1 MIRIGQLKIPADM
14 PEARI
19 REELEARAAR
29 TLRIPAEKIHL
40 HRILRRSLD
49 ARRKPELYSVY
60 TIAVKTE
67 LSPREEERALRRA
80 RSRDAAIWHE
90 TRYHFPVKGTQPCEA
105 RPVVVG
111 AGPAGLFCALLL
123 AENGY
128 RPLLVERGR
137 RVEER
142 AEDIER
148 FWRTGRLDP
157 ASNVQFGEGGAGA
170 FSDGKLNSGIG
181 DRSGRSAAVLETFVE
196 AGAPQDI
203 LYESRPHVGTDLLR
217 KILPVI
223 RERIEKAG
231 GEIRFGT
238 LCEGLDVEDGAV
250 RGIRLRDAE
259 GAYALET
266 GIVVLAPGHSAR
278 DTFRWLADAGIA
290 MQQKAFAAGLRV
302 SHPQRMIDAAQYGPQ
317 SEDTYARLPAATY
330 KLTAKTAGG
339 RGVYSFC
346 MCPGGYIV
354 NASSEEGG
362 TVVNGMSDHARDSG
376 RANSAIVV
384 TVSPEDFGSEDP
396 LAGAALQ
403 RELEER
409 AYARGAGAVP
419 VQSFADYERGAV
431 GTTASRGAE
440 DLCIRGQIRDA
451 DLRGVLPA
459 QVEEAFLEG
468 MHVFDRQIP
477 GFAGPEA
484 VLAGVETRTSSP
496 VRIVRDESLQAS
508 LRGLFPCGEGAGYA
522 GGILSA
528 AVDGIRT
535 AEAVAAIYRPMEE
548 RQK

>member
-111 AGPAGLFCALLL
+111 AGPAGLFCALFL

-238 LCEGLDVEDGAV
+238 LCEGLEIENGAV

-259 GAYALET
+259 GAYAPET

-376 RANSAIVV
+376 RANSANIWVLNLMPKAR
-384 TVSPEDFGSEDP
+384 SLSSD
-396 LAGAALQ
+396 LQ
-403 RELEER
+403 
-409 AYARGAGAVP
+409 P
-419 VQSFADYERGAV
+419 
-431 GTTASRGAE
+431 
-440 DLCIRGQIRDA
+440 
-451 DLRGVLPA
+451 
-459 QVEEAFLEG
+459 
-468 MHVFDRQIP
+468 
-477 GFAGPEA
+477 
-484 VLAGVETRTSSP
+484 
-496 VRIVRDESLQAS
+496 
-508 LRGLFPCGEGAGYA
+508 
-522 GGILSA
+522 
-528 AVDGIRT
+528 
-535 AEAVAAIYRPMEE
+535 
-548 RQK
+548 